1 MCNGCEDLEPTL
13 SELNECSCRE
23 IICCDGESACKN
35 RTSTVGQVLNEK
47 LLRVIL
53 VDISNYFS
61 VYFDLI
67 TGRISPTLH
76 LQLNNRRDRFSVL
89 RRRSEVVNS
98 RSWMHN
104 WRKMWSCVAE
114 VELVSCEPLRM
125 VLLVIFWKQTKDK
138 EIWRW
143 IFQGWHFGI
152 DEVCKTQ
159 CIKTWNRCCFLCVVF
174 SKPDFTNQR
183 CYSSKLCA

>member
-23 IICCDGESACKN
+23 IICCDGESACNN

-143 IFQGWHFGI
+143 IERLTFWDWWGVSDPMYQNLKSMF
-152 DEVCKTQ
+152 
-159 CIKTWNRCCFLCVVF
+159 FF
-174 SKPDFTNQR
+174 SKPILV
-183 CYSSKLCA
+183 SKMLQQ